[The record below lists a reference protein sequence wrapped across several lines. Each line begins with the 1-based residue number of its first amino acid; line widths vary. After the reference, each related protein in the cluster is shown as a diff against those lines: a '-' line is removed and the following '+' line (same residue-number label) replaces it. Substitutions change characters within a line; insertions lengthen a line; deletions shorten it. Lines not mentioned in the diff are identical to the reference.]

1 MPLWL
6 EVSAKLVSSPALP
19 RESEQH
25 CNNPAVHSKHEA
37 SQPTNRASPMCKRM
51 KLRLRSAWKML
62 SAVQDTGMRVY
73 PKEAS
78 STLEFVQRAFCGIN
92 SQTGS
97 KAEKRHKLNAPVC
110 TLLRKLLDF
119 DLMG

>member
-1 MPLWL
+1 M
-6 EVSAKLVSSPALP
+6 SSPRLASLGTSTEVTRKKERDPSQHTLLNVNCP
-19 RESEQH
+19 RRDKYMMSTEG
-25 CNNPAVHSKHEA
+25 
-37 SQPTNRASPMCKRM
+37 TI
-51 KLRLRSAWKML
+51 
-62 SAVQDTGMRVY
+62 Y

-78 STLEFVQRAFCGIN
+78 STLEFAQRAFCGIN

-97 KAEKRHKLNAPVC
+97 KAEKRHKLNAPAC

>member
-1 MPLWL
+1 MSSARLDSL
-6 EVSAKLVSSPALP
+6 GTSTEVTRKKERKGKERKGKERKGKDRDEWPS
-19 RESEQH
+19 
-25 CNNPAVHSKHEA
+25 
-37 SQPTNRASPMCKRM
+37 M
-51 KLRLRSAWKML
+51 
-62 SAVQDTGMRVY
+62 Y

-97 KAEKRHKLNAPVC
+97 KAEKRHKLNTPVC

>member
-62 SAVQDTGMRVY
+62 SAVQDTGMRVVS
-73 PKEAS
+73 EAS
-78 STLEFVQRAFCGIN
+78 RCKQAAPIRQRLA
-92 SQTGS
+92 
-97 KAEKRHKLNAPVC
+97 
-110 TLLRKLLDF
+110 LLGR
-119 DLMG
+119 MH